1 MSREIETNEGIIRQ
15 LPPEVS
21 NKIAAGEVV
30 QRPGSV
36 VKELLDN
43 AIDSGADQIKVI
55 VQNAGRTLIQ
65 VIDNGSGIG
74 RSDIPLAFL
83 RHATSKIYEVDDLFR
98 IRTMGFRGE
107 ALASIASV
115 AQVTLKTK
123 RIEDEAGFEYEIWG
137 GEEKSMA
144 PTAVDNGTSIA
155 VGNLFYNVPARRAFL
170 KTDATEFRHI
180 LLAFQQA
187 ALAHTEIGFELLA
200 DTDKV
205 YNLPVQSLAQRITDI
220 FGKSYKASLIPV
232 EENTSYMSVKGY
244 LIDPNL
250 AKKTRGEQFLF
261 VNNRPFYHRHLSYII
276 QNLYKQWIRS
286 NEYPFFALFFE
297 VDPSEV
303 DINVHPS
310 KLEVKFGDERSMS
323 ALTKSIIRKALNEHL
338 QVPIID
344 DKYSNG
350 NDFMQGQNFKSD
362 FESDFSFKNP
372 GQGNTFQPNNSSV
385 RIPSRI
391 NFKSGSTKS
400 PSFTEFLYGEAP
412 KNDVDAGNKFGKK
425 NEGQDSK
432 LKHDKGRGFWQLHD
446 RYIISQTLSG
456 LFIVDQHAAHK
467 RILYEKALQSAESGL
482 PSTQQL
488 LFPQTIDFS
497 ATDYTLLKE
506 LMPIIKKMGF
516 NIQLLSG
523 NTAIISGV
531 PSEIR
536 MGDEREVLDSI
547 LQQYQELSVKLKL
560 DAHKKV
566 ALAFASKTAMP
577 RGRKLSDVEME
588 TLIDQLFACENPYFD
603 PLNKPTIFYIPLEEI
618 ASRFR

>member
-1 MSREIETNEGIIRQ
+1 MSREIETKEGIIRQ

-65 VIDNGSGIG
+65 IVDNGSGIAPE
-74 RSDIPLAFL
+74 DIRLAFQS
-83 RHATSKIYEVDDLFR
+83 HATSKIHSVEDLFS

-123 RIEDEAGFEYEIWG
+123 RIEDSAGNEYEIWG
-137 GEEKSMA
+137 GEEKNLA

-155 VGNLFYNVPARRAFL
+155 VRNLFYNVPARRAFL

-187 ALAHTEIGFELLA
+187 ALANTDIGFELIA
-200 DTDKV
+200 DTDKI
-205 YNLPVQSLAQRITDI
+205 YNLPAQSLAQRITDI
-220 FGKSYKASLIPV
+220 FGKAYKASLISV

-276 QNLYKQWIRS
+276 LDQYKQWIKS
-286 NEYPFFALFFE
+286 GEYPFFALFFSI
-297 VDPSEV
+297 DPSEV

-323 ALTKSIIRKALNEHL
+323 ALTKSIIRKALNEHF
-338 QVPIID
+338 QVPFID
-344 DKYSNG
+344 DKYGEPGYSRG
-350 NDFMQGQNFKSD
+350 NFLKKD
-362 FESDFSFKNP
+362 FESDFSFSGK
-372 GQGNTFQPNNSSV
+372 SSGGANQSFDQQI

-391 NFKSGSTKS
+391 NFKPGSADKS
-400 PSFTEFLYGEAP
+400 NSFSEALYGSVGASDKDSNGNP
-412 KNDVDAGNKFGKK
+412 IPNAGS
-425 NEGQDSK
+425 EQTR
-432 LKHDKGRGFWQLHD
+432 LKYDKGRGFWQLHD
-446 RYIISQTLSG
+446 RYVISQTLSG
-456 LFIVDQHAAHK
+456 LCIVDQHAAHK
-467 RILYEKALQSAESGL
+467 RILYEKALQAAESGL

-488 LFPQTIDFS
+488 LFPQTIEFS
-497 ATDYTLLKE
+497 ATDYALLKE

-523 NTAIISGV
+523 NTAIVSGV
-531 PSEIR
+531 PSDLKI
-536 MGDEREVLDSI
+536 GNERDVLDSI
-547 LQQYQELSVKLKL
+547 LRQYQELSAKFKF
-560 DAHKKV
+560 DAREKV
-566 ALAFASKTAMP
+566 AMAFASKTAIP